1 VAEAFYTVILV
12 PDARSAFR
20 KVRIPARLVRL
31 GGGAAG
37 ALALALAALLV
48 HYVCLIGRASELD
61 GLRRENARL
70 FERARRH
77 GQSLDELQVRI
88 ARLRGTVAKLAV
100 MSGLEQTLPGADG
113 VLGGVG
119 GGAGAAP
126 DPPSRDPDA
135 TLHALSRSVF
145 DLSARS
151 ERIETFYADQ
161 AVRLSHTP
169 SVWPVRGY
177 FSSGFGNRTDPFTGG
192 RDFHPGID
200 VSAPRGTKVAAP
212 ADGVVVA
219 VGPRGAYG
227 LAVIVD
233 HGFGLVTRYAHL
245 DRFNVRAGQRVR
257 RGDVIGFVGSTGRSN
272 APHLHYEVW
281 LDDKALDPVHYILD
295 EYRSFG

>member
-1 VAEAFYTVILV
+1 MPSESGSGFAAIGQKPSL
-12 PDARSAFR
+12 SA
-20 KVRIPARLVRL
+20 
-31 GGGAAG
+31 GN
-37 ALALALAALLV
+37 
-48 HYVCLIGRASELD
+48 VCNS
-61 GLRRENARL
+61 
-70 FERARRH
+70 
-77 GQSLDELQVRI
+77 
-88 ARLRGTVAKLAV
+88 
-100 MSGLEQTLPGADG
+100 
-113 VLGGVG
+113 
-119 GGAGAAP
+119 AP

-135 TLHALSRSVF
+135 TLHALSRSVTS
-145 DLSARS
+145 LSARS

-161 AVRLSHTP
+161 TVRLSHTP

-200 VSAPRGTKVAAP
+200 VSAPRGTKVVAP

-227 LAVIVD
+227 LAAIVD

-245 DRFNVRAGQRVR
+245 ERFNVRAGQRVR

-281 LDDKALDPVHYILD
+281 LDDKAQNPVHYILD